1 MQITT
6 NKEQLLKA
14 VAQAGRFTSSRVGAT
29 AGLQGVLFANNKGK
43 LHIYSTNLNTFFH
56 TILESGEE
64 GEVKFLLDPHKI
76 TEFISLLNDGEITL
90 FPEKDKVI
98 ISQKK
103 TKGAFPFLSHSDF
116 PTPPVVEG
124 EGQTINVKKFEKLI
138 SLVLFSAS
146 RDLSRPVLSGIN
158 FVEKDGDMDIVATD
172 GFRLSLFH
180 IKNELKMKS
189 MLIPADFLLELTRN
203 IKEKETIIIN
213 YLDGEKMVYFK
224 TGDDEYYT
232 RLIEGDFP
240 PYERVIPIE
249 KKTTVSVDRNDL
261 IRNVKIISVFARD
274 FSSIIICQFKKG
286 ELVLSPKTEGGGE
299 NTTTQEIEFEGE
311 EMRVAFNFKFLL
323 EFLNTMDEERV
334 IIELL
339 RPDAPVVLK
348 TQKEK
353 EYLHIIMPVRIQE
366 Q

>member
-6 NKEQLLKA
+6 NKEFLVKA
-14 VAQAGRFTSSRVGAT
+14 IMQASRFTSSRVGAT
-29 AGLQGVLFANNKGK
+29 AGLQGVLFINSKNK
-43 LHIYSTNLNTFFH
+43 LHVYSTNLNTFFH
-56 TILESGEE
+56 TIIGSNSSEE
-64 GEVKFLLDPHKI
+64 GRFLLDPRKV
-76 TEFISLLNDGEITL
+76 TEFISLLGEGDVTL
-90 FPEKDKVI
+90 FIEKDKIV

-103 TKGAFPFLSHSDF
+103 TKGSFPFLSSSDF
-116 PTPPVVEG
+116 PTPPAITG
-124 EGQTINVKKFEKLI
+124 KGQIIEVNKFEKLI

-158 FVEKDGDMDIVATD
+158 FVEKEGDMDIVATD

-180 IKNELKMKS
+180 MKNDLSIKS
-189 MLIPADFLLELTRN
+189 MLIPADFLLELIRN
-203 IKEKETIIIN
+203 IKDKKTVEMN
-213 YLDGEKMVYFK
+213 YLEGEKMVYFK
-224 TGDDEYYT
+224 AEDEEYYT

-240 PYERVIPIE
+240 PYERVIPTD
-249 KKTTVSVDRNDL
+249 KKTTVIIDKAEL
-261 IRNVKIISVFARD
+261 IRNVKLISVFARD
-274 FSSIIICQFKKG
+274 FSSIIICSFKKG
-286 ELVLSPKTEGGGE
+286 ELVLSPKSEGGVE

-323 EFLNTMDEERV
+323 EFLNTIHEDKV

-366 Q
+366 

>member
-6 NKEQLLKA
+6 HKELLLKA
-14 VAQAGRFTSSRVGAT
+14 LTQASRFTSSRIGTT
-29 AGLQGVLFANNKGK
+29 AGLQGVLFLNDKKG

-56 TILESGEE
+56 TVLKSNTEE
-64 GEVKFLLDPHKI
+64 EVKFLLDPHKV
-76 TEFISLLNDGEITL
+76 TEFISLLNEGEITL
-90 FPEKDKVI
+90 LLEKEKI
-98 ISQKK
+98 LISQKK
-103 TKGAFPFLSHSDF
+103 TKGSFSFLSHSDF
-116 PTPPVVEG
+116 PTPPMVEG
-124 EGQTINVKKFEKLI
+124 GGQIINVEKFERLI

-158 FVEKDGDMDIVATD
+158 FVEKEGDMDVVATD

-180 IKNELKMKS
+180 MKNELDMRS

-203 IKEKETIIIN
+203 TKDKKTIVMN
-213 YLDGEKMVYFK
+213 YLNNEKMVYFK
-224 TGDDEYYT
+224 ADNDEYYT

-240 PYERVIPIE
+240 PYEKVIPIE
-249 KKTTVSVDRNDL
+249 KKTTVVIEKNSL
-261 IRNVKIISVFARD
+261 IRNVKLISVFARD

-286 ELVLSPKTEGGGE
+286 ELVLSPKIEGGIE
-299 NTTTQEIEFEGE
+299 NTTTQEIELEGE
-311 EMRVAFNFKFLL
+311 EMKVAFNFKFLL
-323 EFLNTMDEERV
+323 EFLNTVNEDKI

-366 Q
+366 

>member
-6 NKEQLLKA
+6 DREKMLKA
-14 VAQAGRFTSSRVGAT
+14 LVQASRFTSSRVGTAT
-29 AGLQGVLFANNKGK
+29 GLQGVLFMNDKEG

-56 TILESGEE
+56 TIIRSDSAENTR
-64 GEVKFLLDPHKI
+64 FLVDPHKI
-76 TEFISLLNDGEITL
+76 TEFVALLNEGDTTL
-90 FPEKDKVI
+90 LVEKDKI
-98 ISQKK
+98 LISQKK
-103 TKGAFPFLSHSDF
+103 TRGTFSLLSDTDF
-116 PTPPVVEG
+116 PTPPNIEG
-124 EGQTINVKKFEKLI
+124 EGQIIDVKKFEELI

-158 FVEKDGDMDIVATD
+158 FVEKEGDMDIVATD

-180 IKNELKMKS
+180 MKNELKMRS

-203 IKEKETIIIN
+203 IKEKKTVIMN
-213 YLDGEKMVYFK
+213 YLDSEKMVYFK
-224 TGDDEYYT
+224 TDNDEYFT

-249 KKTTVSVDRNDL
+249 KKATAIINKDEL
-261 IRNVKIISVFARD
+261 IRNVKLISVFARD

-286 ELVLSPKTEGGGE
+286 ELLLSPKIEGGGE
-299 NTTTQEIEFEGE
+299 DSTTQEIEFEGE
-311 EMRVAFNFKFLL
+311 EMKVAFNFKFLL
-323 EFLNTMDEERV
+323 EFLNTINEEKV

-353 EYLHIIMPVRIQE
+353 DYLHIIMPVRIQE
-366 Q
+366 

>member
-6 NKEQLLKA
+6 NKEKLLKA
-14 VAQAGRFTSSRVGAT
+14 ITQASRFTSSRVGAT
-29 AGLQGVLFANNKGK
+29 AGLQGILFSNNKRK
-43 LHIYSTNLNTFFH
+43 LHVYSTNLNTFFH
-56 TILESGEE
+56 TVLESKTEE
-64 GEVKFLLDPHKI
+64 EKKFLLDPHKI
-76 TEFISLLNDGEITL
+76 TEFISLLNEGDVDL
-90 FPEKDKVI
+90 LLEKDKVL

-103 TKGAFPFLSHSDF
+103 TKGTFPFLSHSDF
-116 PTPPVVEG
+116 PTPPNVEG
-124 EGQTINVKKFEKLI
+124 EGHVINVKKFEEIL

-158 FVEKDGDMDIVATD
+158 FVEKEGDMDVVATD

-180 IKNELKMKS
+180 MKNELKMKS
-189 MLIPADFLLELTRN
+189 MLIPADFLLELMRN
-203 IKEKETIIIN
+203 IKEKKEILMN
-213 YLDGEKMVYFK
+213 YLDTEKMVYFK
-224 TGDDEYYT
+224 AENDEYYT

-249 KKTTVSVDRNDL
+249 KKTTATIDKEDL
-261 IRNVKIISVFARD
+261 IRNVKLISVFARD

-286 ELVLSPKTEGGGE
+286 ELILSPKIEGGIE

-311 EMRVAFNFKFLL
+311 DMKVAFNFKFLL
-323 EFLNTMDEERV
+323 EFLNTVNEDKV
-334 IIELL
+334 IVELL

-348 TQKEK
+348 TAKEK

-366 Q
+366 